1 MEQRNG
7 LARLGIAGIA
17 LACVAVVGGLVVP
30 GEVGALL
37 RGYGAMLIP
46 AVAWLFAGLALRGV
60 LSARRMRPVTDRVAL
75 RASAEDRALR
85 S

>member
-7 LARLGIAGIA
+7 LARLGLAGTGLAA
-17 LACVAVVGGLVVP
+17 LAVLGGTLVP

-46 AVAWLFAGLALRGV
+46 AVAWLFAGLALRTV
-60 LSARRMRPVTDRVAL
+60 LAARRMRPATDRVAL

>member
-7 LARLGIAGIA
+7 LARLGVAGIG
-17 LACVAVVGGLVVP
+17 LAAVAVAGGLLVP

-46 AVAWLFAGLALRGV
+46 AVAWLFAGLALRTALV
-60 LSARRMRPVTDRVAL
+60 TRRMRPATDRVAF
-75 RASAEDRALR
+75 RRSAEDRRLR